1 MGCYICGEQ
10 TTSVEHA
17 PARCFFPDDKRVN
30 LTTVGSCSTHNEDT
44 SKDDE
49 YVRNIIA
56 MSIGNNQVALSHFL
70 QNCMRSFNRSPRL
83 FQATT
88 GINKRVYIAEGEN
101 QDIQPT
107 YTLSI
112 DRDRVNLVMR
122 KIAYATFFKKY
133 GMPWNKELAIGTEYL
148 RTPEMQP
155 DAFGL
160 LIQEAKRLVEAPIY
174 EGNNPDVFKFSFLQ
188 TESDDVN
195 EQLLIMAFYEGFEVW
210 VFPQP
215 STVGP
220 KI

>member
-10 TTSVEHA
+10 ATSVEHA
-17 PARCFFPDDKRVN
+17 PARCFFPEDRRVN
-30 LTTVGSCSTHNEDT
+30 LTTVESCATHNEDT

-56 MSIGNNQVALSHFL
+56 MSIGNNQVALTHFL

-88 GINKRVYIAEGEN
+88 GINKRVYIAETEHSN
-101 QDIQPT
+101 IQPT
-107 YTLSI
+107 YAFSI
-112 DRDRVNLVMR
+112 DRDRINLVMR

-133 GMPWNKELAIGTEYL
+133 EMPWNRELAIGTEYL
-148 RTPEMQP
+148 RTSDMKA
-155 DAFGL
+155 DDFGL
-160 LIQEAKRLVEAPIY
+160 LIQEAKRLIGAPTY
-174 EGNNPDVFKFSFLQ
+174 EGNNPEVFKFSFLQ

-195 EQLLIMAFYEGFEVW
+195 EQLLIMSFYEGFEAW

-215 STVGP
+215 ATVGP